1 MFQSNVPTCIVMCE
15 DSSKKEEY
23 EE

>member
-1 MFQSNVPTCIVMCE
+1 MFKSNVPTCIVMCE

>member
-1 MFQSNVPTCIVMCE
+1 MFQSNGPTCIVMCV